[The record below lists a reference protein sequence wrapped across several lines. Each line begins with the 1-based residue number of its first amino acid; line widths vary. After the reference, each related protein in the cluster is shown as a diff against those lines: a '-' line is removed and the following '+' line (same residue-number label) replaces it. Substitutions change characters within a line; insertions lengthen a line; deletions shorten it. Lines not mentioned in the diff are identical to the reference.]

1 MPNRKASYYTLAE
14 IEVRKDEL
22 LTEIRKKNEQI
33 NTVWNSL
40 FVPKKVNTKG
50 ELVASIISNSVT
62 ESYANSNS
70 FYFTIASNI
79 MGKFALGIAYLLVV
93 DSAYWYYCEYYYV
106 CCLLPTRGGSGQAIC
121 VNCCYLINIFQI

>member
-14 IEVRKDEL
+14 IEVRKDDL

-62 ESYANSNS
+62 A
-70 FYFTIASNI
+70 FDAF
-79 MGKFALGIAYLLVV
+79 MLVRKLM
-93 DSAYWYYCEYYYV
+93 SRYSS
-106 CCLLPTRGGSGQAIC
+106 LFRSKKRR
-121 VNCCYLINIFQI
+121 